1 MDPSFV
7 TTTIWHEISVMLRF
21 LWLYVI
27 SIIGFVTLFLVA
39 HAFIPSLASTGQAS
53 QRIMKLRPILYLMA
67 FGILSVA
74 VLLFIL
80 SVTNTGWVPKI
91 LDRWWI

>member
-27 SIIGFVTLFLVA
+27 SIMGFVTFFLVA
-39 HAFIPSLASTGQAS
+39 HAFIPSLASTGQIS
-53 QRIMKLRPILYLMA
+53 PRILKLRPILYLMA
-67 FGILSVA
+67 FGILSGA
-74 VLLFIL
+74 VLMFIL
-80 SVTNTGWVPKI
+80 TLANIGWVPKV

>member
-27 SIIGFVTLFLVA
+27 SIMGFVTLFLIA
-39 HAFIPSLASTGQAS
+39 HAFIPSLASTGQIS
-53 QRIMKLRPILYLMA
+53 QKILKLRPILYLMA
-67 FGILSVA
+67 FGILSGA
-74 VLLFIL
+74 VLMFIFTL
-80 SVTNTGWVPKI
+80 ANISWVPKV